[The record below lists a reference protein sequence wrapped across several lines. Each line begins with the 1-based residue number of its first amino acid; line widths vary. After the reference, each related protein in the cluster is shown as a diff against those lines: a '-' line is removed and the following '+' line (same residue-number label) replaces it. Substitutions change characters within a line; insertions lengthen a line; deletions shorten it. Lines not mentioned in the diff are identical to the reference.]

1 MTTPSLGLSFGS
13 HAQCEA
19 QMQKTDSHSVL
30 TNRYFNKGTAFTME
44 EREFLGITARVP
56 AVVETIDEQVAR
68 CMMQFDLLSE
78 PINKYQLL
86 ANIHAANTTLY
97 YAILCRYAEKCLPI
111 IYTPTVGE
119 ACSKFGGL
127 YQRERGLFLPSS
139 LQGKYREMLSQSNYA
154 DVDIIVITD
163 GSRILGLGDLGAGG
177 MGISLGK
184 CSLYIVGAG
193 LMPSRV
199 LPVLMDT
206 GTNNKRLLADPNYL
220 GQRIPRE
227 NDEVF
232 YKCLDEFMEAA
243 STLWPKAVIQ
253 FEDFSNNHCFDMLE
267 RYQKKYRCFN
277 DDIQGTGAV
286 VSAGFLN
293 AIDASGI
300 SVLDQRI
307 LVFGAGSAAVGVALA
322 IADLAAKV
330 YGVAREEVIKRFYL
344 IDTKGLVTTTRGDK
358 LASHKVALARTDFD
372 EATSKSLSTFEAAF
386 AHVKPTAFLGLGGV
400 GPVLTKDLVDIMLTV
415 AENPIIF
422 PLSNPTSKSEVS
434 AADAYTWTNGKAIVA
449 TGSPYPSIEIN
460 GKVCK
465 PSQGNNMYVF
475 PGLGL
480 GASLAQP
487 TYMSDDVILAAAAC
501 LQKLPSDED
510 RAAGMLYPP
519 IASIR
524 NVSKHIAAAVV
535 KECQKA
541 GLGGQH
547 LPTDDAEL
555 LAYVEASMWKP
566 VYAPP
571 MKMNKI

>member
-1 MTTPSLGLSFGS
+1 MFNTKVEDKSLPLVRSP
-13 HAQCEA
+13 
-19 QMQKTDSHSVL
+19 SVL
-30 TNRYFNKGTAFTME
+30 TNRYFNKGTAFTKE
-44 EREFLGITARVP
+44 ERAAMGVAARIP
-56 AVVETIDEQVAR
+56 HRIETIDEQVAR

-127 YQRERGLFLPSS
+127 YQRERGMHLASADRGSFAAS
-139 LQGKYREMLSQSNYA
+139 LKATGYKNIE
-154 DVDIIVITD
+154 VIVITD

-372 EATSKSLSTFEAAF
+372 EATSKSLGTLEAAF

-422 PLSNPTSKSEVS
+422 PLSNPTSKAEIN
-434 AADAYTWTNGKAIVA
+434 ATDAYTWTNGKAIVA
-449 TGSPYPSIEIN
+449 TGSPFAPVTIN
-460 GKVCK
+460 GKVCR

-475 PGLGL
+475 PGIGL

-487 TYMSDDVILAAAAC
+487 TYMPDESIVAAAAC
-501 LQKLPSDED
+501 LHSLPSAAD

-524 NVSKHIAAAVV
+524 DVSRAIAVAFIQY
-535 KECQKA
+535 CQEAKI
-541 GLGGQH
+541 GGAD
-547 LPTDDAEL
+547 LPTNKEEL
-555 LAYVEASMWKP
+555 MTIVDRHMWRPQYGRSMF
-566 VYAPP
+566 
-571 MKMNKI
+571 MNKI